1 MREPGRDQ
9 GKEPLQGIR
18 VIDLTH
24 FLAGPYGGMLLGDLG
39 AEVIKVEPPNGGD
52 STRVAPPYFY
62 GVDSAYFWGVNRNK
76 KSLPI
81 DLKSP
86 EGLEVFYQL
95 TAHSDVVLDN
105 FRYGVLE
112 RLKIDYENLK
122 LHNPQIICCSISAF
136 GSTGPYRDYPS
147 YDLIAQAMGGN
158 MSITGEPGGPPMLS
172 GIQIGDLMGG
182 LLGAQG
188 ILAAIIA
195 RQKTGRGQRLEV
207 SLLDSQLYLLTY
219 LAQYYFYSGKNPVP
233 VGSGHQ
239 FNVVY
244 RAFKTK
250 DIYIVVTAHIPPFWE
265 KFCQVLKKPEWI
277 SDPRFH
283 SRAARFENK
292 DVLNEM
298 VENILREKTGDEWI
312 QELRREGVPA
322 GPVNTL
328 DRTLQDPHVLA
339 REMIVEMDGPGKEKV
354 KTIGNPLK
362 MEGTPIRNFSRPPKL
377 GEHSRQ
383 ILSEVLGYGEEKI
396 ESLCRRGVIKAI

>member
-1 MREPGRDQ
+1 MSEKFNGQ
-9 GKEPLQGIR
+9 GNEPLKGIR
-18 VIDLTH
+18 ILDLTH

-52 STRVAPPYFY
+52 STRVSPPYFY
-62 GVDSAYFWGVNRNK
+62 GHDSAYFWGVNRNK
-76 KSLPI
+76 KSVPI

-95 TAHSDVVLDN
+95 SARSDVVLDN

-136 GSTGPYRDYPS
+136 GSTGPYRDFPS

-182 LLGAQG
+182 LLGVHG

-195 RQKTGRGQRLEV
+195 RHRTGEGQRLEV

-219 LAQYYFYSGKNPVP
+219 LAQYYFYSGKIPVP

-265 KFCQVLKKPEWI
+265 KFCHVLKKPEWI
-277 SDPRFH
+277 TDPRFH
-283 SRAARFENK
+283 NRAARFENK
-292 DVLNEM
+292 DVLDQM
-298 VENILREKTGDEWI
+298 VEDILKEKTGDEWI
-312 QELRREGVPA
+312 QELRREGVPT
-322 GPVNTL
+322 GPVNSL
-328 DRTLQDPHVLA
+328 HRILNDPHIYV
-339 REMIVEMDGPGKEKV
+339 REMVVEMEGPRGEKV

-362 MEGTPIRNFSRPPKL
+362 MEGTPIKKFSRPPRL
-377 GEHSRQ
+377 GEHTRQ
-383 ILSEVLGYGEEKI
+383 ILSEVLGYGDEKI
-396 ESLCRRGVIKAI
+396 ESLSQKGIVKAI